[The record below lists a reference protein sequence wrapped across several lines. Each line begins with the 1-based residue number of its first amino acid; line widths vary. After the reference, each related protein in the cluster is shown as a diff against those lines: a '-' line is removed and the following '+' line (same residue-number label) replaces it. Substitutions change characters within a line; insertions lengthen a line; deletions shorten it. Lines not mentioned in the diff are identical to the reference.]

1 MNPKTCTGKDYEKYN
16 LSGKIALVTGVGGEF
31 GIGRAIA
38 MRLAE
43 DGADFAI
50 SDLTQSL
57 RIPSGSD
64 WDGLPQVVDEIRTLE
79 CRSIGIAAEVSK
91 SDQVENMV
99 RKVIGEFCHIE
110 ILVNNAGAL
119 AGPRSRHWTG

>member
-1 MNPKTCTGKDYEKYN
+1 MAPTS
-16 LSGKIALVTGVGGEF
+16 LSATSHRVSPYT
-31 GIGRAIA
+31 
-38 MRLAE
+38 
-43 DGADFAI
+43 D
-50 SDLTQSL
+50 
-57 RIPSGSD
+57 SGFD

-99 RKVIGEFCHIE
+99 RKVIGEFGLID

>member
-1 MNPKTCTGKDYEKYN
+1 MRYRHETCRGW
-16 LSGKIALVTGVGGEF
+16 
-31 GIGRAIA
+31 R
-38 MRLAE
+38 RLRYQRPRTE
-43 DGADFAI
+43 SPYTD
-50 SDLTQSL
+50 
-57 RIPSGSD
+57 SGSD
-64 WDGLPQVVDEIRTLE
+64 WARLPQVVDEIRTLE

-99 RKVIGEFCHIE
+99 RKVIGEFGYID